1 MLKTIN
7 CPSYI
12 KTQVQSS
19 ENQRSIDVAQIPYDQ
34 FHTLMSDVLAQNRKF
49 VEVNTLV
56 NDLITA
62 ARNNDQKALVQIV
75 QRAKAYMENQ

>member
-1 MLKTIN
+1 MLKPIA

-12 KTQVQSS
+12 KTQVQNS
-19 ENQRSIDVAQIPYDQ
+19 ENGSTIYVAQIPYDQ
-34 FHTLMSDVLAQNRKF
+34 FHALMTEVMTQNRKL

-62 ARNNDQKALVQIV
+62 ARNDDQKALVRIV
-75 QRAKAYMENQ
+75 QRAKAYMEEA